1 MMTETSALDLFGK
14 TLIQEVRDRSIE
26 TMEWSFMGTAR
37 APYQQE
43 LMAALHKLD
52 PTDRDLCF
60 QAVLLA
66 VDHTLAK
73 TLDLFEEGE
82 TDYAVALK
90 NDHSL
95 EDISTTSD
103 GLQGELYTEE
113 GWVARLSK
121 KEPSILTK

>member
-1 MMTETSALDLFGK
+1 MRTEASALDLFGK

-43 LMAALHKLD
+43 LMAALQKLEPSD
-52 PTDRDLCF
+52 LDLCF

-66 VDHTLAK
+66 VDHTLA
-73 TLDLFEEGE
+73 LFEEGE
-82 TDYAVALK
+82 SDFAVALK
-90 NDHSL
+90 IDHSL

-103 GLQGELYTEE
+103 GLKGELYTEE
-113 GWVARLSK
+113 GWVARFSK
-121 KEPSILTK
+121 KEPSLLTK